1 MTEVGTARGITKIP
15 GINVCAK
22 TGTAQNKRVLDKK
35 VVELKDH
42 SLFVCF
48 APRENPTIAVSV
60 IIENG
65 GFGSTWAGP
74 MAYLML
80 EKYLTDSLRADRQ
93 QEVERIAATNLMPSY
108 LTREQFKADSIRA
121 FEWFRLTKDSS
132 YIDKYTYDQT
142 DNSMFANDQPPNPQ
156 KKKPVK
162 QAGFAIIDDKNL
174 RKKNSFNMFH
184 G

>member
-1 MTEVGTARGITKIP
+1 MLTHISDAVYETVISGMQDVTEIGTARGITKIP

-48 APRENPTIAVSV
+48 APREDPKIAVSV

-74 MAYLML
+74 MAYLL
-80 EKYLTDSLRADRQ
+80 IEKYLTDSLREDR
-93 QEVERIAATNLMPSY
+93 
-108 LTREQFKADSIRA
+108 
-121 FEWFRLTKDSS
+121 
-132 YIDKYTYDQT
+132 
-142 DNSMFANDQPPNPQ
+142 
-156 KKKPVK
+156 
-162 QAGFAIIDDKNL
+162 
-174 RKKNSFNMFH
+174 RKGSRSNCCC
-184 G
+184 